1 MNTYCHRQHHLG
13 IISSLRTFTVQAIT
27 LSPGFSTGKQS
38 PVTVSFFRIVP
49 LQQFISSLSIS
60 MYSSMP
66 EIVHKLVQPPN
77 ETLSVTAPLLQ
88 ILIYGRLSKV
98 VVPFVIPRRVARL
111 AAKRMILCK
120 PCVLLKFAY

>member
-13 IISSLRTFTVQAIT
+13 MTSIRVTSPTQAIVDT
-27 LSPGFSTGKQS
+27 PDFSAGKPS
-38 PVTVSFFRIVP
+38 PVTVSFLRTVP
-49 LQQFISSLSIS
+49 LKQFISSLSIS
-60 MYSSMP
+60 TYSSMP
-66 EIVHKLVQPPN
+66 EIVHEVVQPPD